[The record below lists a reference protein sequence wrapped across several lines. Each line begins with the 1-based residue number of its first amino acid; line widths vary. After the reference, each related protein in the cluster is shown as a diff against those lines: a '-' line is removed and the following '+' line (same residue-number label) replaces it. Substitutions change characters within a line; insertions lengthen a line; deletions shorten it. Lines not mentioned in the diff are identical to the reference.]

1 VLAEVLAEAARE
13 SRNASATGGPR
24 GAAVFVIATS
34 AIMMA
39 LWPLAPAAAAS
50 SPPGG
55 FMRRFLAVFFPAV
68 LCAGAQAP
76 AQEPPSAQPAAAVR
90 VFVDCHGGCDST
102 YIRKE
107 LNFVDHVRDKE
118 AADVHILITTERA
131 GGGGEMY
138 TLSFMGLRRFAGI
151 NDTATYLTQQADTDD
166 DIRRGLVRVLKLGL
180 VRYVAATPVRDSL
193 DVIYRQPPVRD
204 QAAQSTQ
211 DPWNFWVFRLRGN
224 ASTSGEESETTVRL
238 NSSVTASRVTEAWKL
253 SASYNGNYRH
263 SRYSFEDEEDYVAVS
278 RDASASGL
286 IVKSLGAHWGGGGR
300 ISMATSTYNNQKLTL
315 AALPAI
321 EYNFYPYDES
331 TRRQLTFTYSLGVR
345 QFEYHELTIYGKT
358 EETAVSHALAVNWDM
373 QEPWGNLDLQFDASQ
388 YIPDGYKYRLSIEG
402 GAEVRLFKG
411 FSLNLYGSAARIRNQ
426 IYLPAEG
433 ATDEEVLLRLRQIA
447 TGYDYGFSVGFS
459 YTFGSVF
466 NNVVNARLSAF

>member
-1 VLAEVLAEAARE
+1 
-13 SRNASATGGPR
+13 
-24 GAAVFVIATS
+24 
-34 AIMMA
+34 
-39 LWPLAPAAAAS
+39 
-50 SPPGG
+50 
-55 FMRRFLAVFFPAV
+55 MRRFLAVSLAGF
-68 LCAGAQAP
+68 LCAGAQAA
-76 AQEPPSAQPAAAVR
+76 AQEPPSARPAVAAVR

-138 TLSFMGLRRFAGI
+138 TISFMGLRRFAGI
-151 NDTATYLTQQADTDD
+151 DDTATYLTQQADTDD

-180 VRYVAATPVRDSL
+180 VRYVATTSVRDSL
-193 DVIYRQPPVRD
+193 DVTYRQPKARD
-204 QAAQSTQ
+204 QAAQTTD

-238 NSSVTASRVTEAWKL
+238 SSSVTASRVTEAWKL
-253 SASYNGNYRH
+253 SASYNGNYRR
-263 SRYSFEDEEDYVAVS
+263 SRYSFEDEDEEDYVAIS

-286 IVKSLGAHWGGGGR
+286 IVKSLGAHWGAGGR
-300 ISMATSTYNNQKLTL
+300 LSMATSTYNNQKLTL
-315 AALPAI
+315 AALPAV

-331 TRRQLTFTYSLGVR
+331 TRRQLTFTYSLGLR
-345 QFEYHELTIYGKT
+345 RFDYRELTIYGKT
-358 EETAVSHALAVNWDM
+358 EETAFSHAFAVNWDM

-402 GAEVRLFKG
+402 DAEVRLFKG
-411 FSLNLYGSAARIRNQ
+411 FSLNLYGGTSRIRNQ

-433 ATDEEVLLRLRQIA
+433 ATDEEVLLRLRQLA
-447 TGYDYGFSVGFS
+447 TGYDYGFSIGFS

-466 NNVVNARLSAF
+466 NNAVNARLSAF

>member
-1 VLAEVLAEAARE
+1 MRRCLA
-13 SRNASATGGPR
+13 
-24 GAAVFVIATS
+24 IAI
-34 AIMMA
+34 AGF
-39 LWPLAPAAAAS
+39 LAAAA
-50 SPPGG
+50 
-55 FMRRFLAVFFPAV
+55 
-68 LCAGAQAP
+68 QAT
-76 AQEPPSAQPAAAVR
+76 AQEPPPAPPPPAAVR
-90 VFVDCHGGCDST
+90 VFVDCNDGCDST

-118 AADVHILITTERA
+118 AADVHILITTEHA
-131 GGGGEMY
+131 GGGGDLY
-138 TLSFMGLRRFAGI
+138 TISFMGLRRFAGMS
-151 NDTATYLTQQADTDD
+151 DTATYLTQQADTDD

-180 VRYVAATPVRDSL
+180 VRYVATTSVRDSL
-193 DVIYRQPPVRD
+193 DVTYRQPKVRD
-204 QAAQSTQ
+204 QAAQSTY

-253 SASYNGNYRH
+253 SASYSGNYRH
-263 SRYSFEDEEDYVAVS
+263 SRYSFEDEEEEDYVAVT

-286 IVKSLGAHWGGGGR
+286 IVKSLGPHWGAGGR
-300 ISMATSTYNNQKLTL
+300 LSMTTSTYNNQKLTL

-331 TRRQLTFTYSLGVR
+331 TRRQLTFTYSMGVR
-345 QFEYHELTIYGKT
+345 RFKYHELTIYGKT
-358 EETAVSHALAVNWDM
+358 EETALSHALAANWDM

-402 GAEVRLFKG
+402 DAEIRLFKG
-411 FSLNLYGSAARIRNQ
+411 FSLNLYGGASRIRNQ